1 MENNKD
7 LAKNDIE
14 NPEME
19 TNKNLTENEPPTEK
33 PKVEPKKDLD
43 KVEIEKPKVE
53 RNKDLAENAITVEEQ
68 KKGLVESKTTA
79 EKPNTEPNK
88 KPVKND
94 SKAEKPKM
102 KLNKDLVKIDTEI
115 EKPSVVKENGK
126 EVAVFKLGE
135 NKFYAVDNRCPH
147 QGHPLSQGPTNGH
160 ILVCSYH
167 NWKFDL
173 RNGACLGK
181 NGKDVPCYEVLQ
193 KDEETFVNLGS
204 SEEQKETKRANT
216 FEFLKE
222 GIGQKKEAQILSSI
236 KNLLKLKTSVKE
248 ITEFAVK
255 VVATKATWGH
265 NLASFIASVRLAENF
280 TFAGKVETLTL
291 GFMTIAESLIGV
303 QDFKEVEKITPENF
317 EQGKLDFFQ
326 ACEEDKTKA
335 RQLMLGIL
343 EIEKDI
349 QLLKDFVLEFAT
361 KHFYGYSHG
370 LIYTVK
376 AFETL
381 DFIGWE
387 KADLILPQL
396 VTTLLNSSK
405 DENTLYLD
413 ETTKLIE
420 SVELNLDEIWQKQE
434 AEEKPFFTEEDNY
447 IQILLEGNS
456 KDVFEET
463 LRLLE
468 NGIHFELLIDCHSLT
483 AAERMIRFDLEN
495 ENQLPSHSMLVVTH
509 CLTQIQALRRTYKEG
524 ASNIL
529 IRQLFYS
536 AQMINYCKKFDLEE
550 NKSDYYKYDVIRRI
564 SSSELCNY
572 LDRFYEEKR
581 YIHAM
586 EKVYQIGLENLNP
599 NPFFRKIVS
608 LIGKDSGNPHTLK
621 TTLAIF
627 SEYLALE
634 DYENRYLLICALT
647 KFIFTNQNKRKI
659 FTSAQDVSK
668 YLKLRTTY

>member
-7 LAKNDIE
+7 LAKNE
-14 NPEME
+14 TAAEKPEME
-19 TNKNLTENEPPTEK
+19 TKKDSAKNETAAEKPKMETKKDSVKNETATEK
-33 PKVEPKKDLD
+33 PKVETSEVAAKDETATKQPK
-43 KVEIEKPKVE
+43 
-53 RNKDLAENAITVEEQ
+53 TQ
-68 KKGLVESKTTA
+68 T
-79 EKPNTEPNK
+79 
-88 KPVKND
+88 
-94 SKAEKPKM
+94 
-102 KLNKDLVKIDTEI
+102 NKDLVKIDTDI

-147 QGHPLSQGPTNGH
+147 QGHPLSKGTTNGH

-181 NGKDVPCYEVLQ
+181 NGKDVPCYEILQ
-193 KDEETFVNLGS
+193 KNEETFVNLGS
-204 SEEQKETKRANT
+204 SEEQKETKKANT

-222 GIGQKKEAQILSSI
+222 GIGQKNQAQILSSV
-236 KNLLKLKTSVKE
+236 KNLLSLKTSVKE

-255 VVATKATWGH
+255 IVSKKATWGH
-265 NLASFIASVRLAENF
+265 NLASFVASVRLAENF

-291 GFMTIAESLIGV
+291 GFMTIAESLVGV
-303 QDFKEVEKITPENF
+303 QDFNEVEKITPENF
-317 EQGKLDFFQ
+317 EQGKVDFFQ
-326 ACEEDKTKA
+326 ACEDDDKTKA
-335 RQLMLGIL
+335 RQLMLGVL
-343 EIEKDI
+343 EVEKDTS
-349 QLLKDFVLEFAT
+349 LLKDFVLEFAT
-361 KHFYGYSHG
+361 QHFYGYSHG
-370 LIYTVK
+370 LIYTIK

-387 KADLILPQL
+387 KANLILPSL

-413 ETTKLIE
+413 ETTKLFE
-420 SVELNLDEIWQKQE
+420 SAELNLDEIWQKQE
-434 AEEKPFFTEEDNY
+434 AEEKPFFSEEDNY

-468 NGIHFELLIDCHSLT
+468 NGVHFELLIDCHSLS

-509 CLTQIQALRRTYKEG
+509 CLTHIQALRSTYRTTS
-524 ASNIL
+524 SNIL

-581 YIHAM
+581 YVHAM

-608 LIGKDSGNPHTLK
+608 LIGKNSGNPHTLK

>member
-1 MENNKD
+1 MESNKD
-7 LAKNDIE
+7 LTKNKTTIE
-14 NPEME
+14 NPK
-19 TNKNLTENEPPTEK
+19 T
-33 PKVEPKKDLD
+33 EPKECL
-43 KVEIEKPKVE
+43 VEIDTKI
-53 RNKDLAENAITVEEQ
+53 ENPI
-68 KKGLVESKTTA
+68 
-79 EKPNTEPNK
+79 
-88 KPVKND
+88 
-94 SKAEKPKM
+94 
-102 KLNKDLVKIDTEI
+102 
-115 EKPSVVKENGK
+115 VVKGNGK
-126 EVAVFKLGE
+126 EVAVFRLGE
-135 NKFYAVDNRCPH
+135 DKFYAVDNRCPH
-147 QGHPLSQGPTNGH
+147 QGHPLSEGTTNGH
-160 ILVCSYH
+160 ILVCCYH

-173 RNGACLGK
+173 RNGACLVK
-181 NGKDVPCYEVLQ
+181 NGKDVPCYEILQ
-193 KDEETFVNLGS
+193 KNEKTFVNLGS
-204 SEEQKETKRANT
+204 SEEQKETKRSNT

-222 GIGQKKEAQILSSI
+222 GIGQKNQAQILSSL

-255 VVATKATWGH
+255 IVSQKETWGH

-280 TFAGKVETLTL
+280 AFANKVDTLTL
-291 GFMTIAESLIGV
+291 GFMTIAESLDAE
-303 QDFKEVEKITPENF
+303 DFEEVEKILPENF
-317 EQGKLDFFQ
+317 EQAKVDFYQ
-326 ACEEDKTKA
+326 ACEQNKTKA

-343 EIEKDI
+343 KIEKDI
-349 QLLKDFVLEFAT
+349 SLLKDFILEFAL

-370 LIYTVK
+370 LIYTLK

-387 KADLILPQL
+387 KAGLILPHL

-405 DENTLYLD
+405 DENSLYLV
-413 ETTKLIE
+413 ETTKILANTEI
-420 SVELNLDEIWQKQE
+420 NLDEIWAKQE
-434 AEEKPFFTEEDNY
+434 VEEKPFFTEEDDY
-447 IQILLEGNS
+447 IRILLEGNS

-468 NGIHFELLIDCHSLT
+468 SGVHFELLIDCHSLS

-509 CLTQIQALRRTYKEG
+509 CLTHIQALRSIYKT
-524 ASNIL
+524 SSSSSQ

-536 AQMINYCKKFDLEE
+536 AQMINYCKKFDLQE

-599 NPFFRKIVS
+599 NPFFRKIIS
-608 LIGKDSGNPHTLK
+608 LIGRDDGGNPHVLK
-621 TTLAIF
+621 TTLSVF

-647 KFIFTNQNKRKI
+647 KFIFTNQDKRKI
-659 FTSAQDVSK
+659 FTSVQDVSK